1 MSNNAPFME
10 HRVKPGDTLAKIAQ
24 AYYGDPRAYVKIAQA
39 NGLDP
44 HRTLSEGV
52 VLRIPTA
59 QLGAA
64 EDLEEIQVTAQRLPT
79 SGASNAPVDPS
90 TGVETVTVTASR
102 LPPWATDWKTWAL
115 VAAGAWLLYNWLE
128 ENQ

>member
-1 MSNNAPFME
+1 MSNTPFMQ
-10 HRVKPGDTLAKIAQ
+10 HRVKPGDTLAKIAE
-24 AYYGDPRAYVKIAQA
+24 AYYGDPRAFVRIAQA

-44 HRTLSEGV
+44 HRELSAGV

-59 QLGAA
+59 QLGATPD
-64 EDLEEIQVTAQRLPT
+64 ELEEVQVTATRLPT

-102 LPPWATDWKTWAL
+102 LPAWTSDWKAWAL
-115 VAAGAWLLYNWLE
+115 IGVGALLLWNWIE
-128 ENQ
+128 ENS